1 MIFRFLVSLNLGI
14 SRVVS
19 DIDGLTNDRVDESI
33 STVGGDN
40 LLLMGGAFF
49 VTRTL
54 WGRV

>member
-1 MIFRFLVSLNLGI
+1 MILRFLVSLNLGI

-33 STVGGDN
+33 GTVGGDN